1 MIDRDRCLHDILLF
15 GTHEYLNKLQSNTS
29 SFFHYMPIVM

>member
-15 GTHEYLNKLQSNTS
+15 GTHEYLISCSLTHLA
-29 SFFHYMPIVM
+29 FPHYMLIVI